1 MAYAR
6 ATYISTM
13 KLLIIWILNFF
24 DYLMTLYYTG
34 KYGMIVELNPIM
46 VYLLQYPF
54 LAFIVKLG
62 VPTLCCV
69 LCYLV
74 KDKPIIKFAT
84 WVLLI
89 FYLYIAIHH
98 IINFLNI

>member
-1 MAYAR
+1 
-6 ATYISTM
+6 M
-13 KLLIIWILNFF
+13 KLIAIWWLNLF
-24 DYLMTLYYTG
+24 DYIMTIYYVG
-34 KYGMIVELNPIM
+34 KYGIWIEENPLM
-46 VYLLQYPF
+46 VYLLNYPL

-74 KDKPIIKFAT
+74 KDKPIIKMAT

-89 FYLYIAIHH
+89 FYAYVAIHH
-98 IINFLNI
+98 IINF